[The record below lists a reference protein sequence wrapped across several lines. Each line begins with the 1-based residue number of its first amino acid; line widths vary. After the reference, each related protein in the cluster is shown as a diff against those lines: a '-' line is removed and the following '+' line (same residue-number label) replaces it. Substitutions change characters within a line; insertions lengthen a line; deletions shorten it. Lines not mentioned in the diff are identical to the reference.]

1 MLAHAQS
8 LSRQLVALQR
18 LLLLLQILYLLY
30 KPFVFRFTV
39 LPVLFQIY
47 DSDLDQSFPD
57 FSLYRFNLLVKLSG
71 RLAASPS
78 DQIGIFFNRIKQS
91 HMPNPPT
98 VFQTR
103 RLKARCQR
111 C

>member
-71 RLAASPS
+71 WLLPPLTKLVFSLIVSNSPICPILLLYS
-78 DQIGIFFNRIKQS
+78 KPG
-91 HMPNPPT
+91 
-98 VFQTR
+98 V
-103 RLKARCQR
+103 
-111 C
+111 